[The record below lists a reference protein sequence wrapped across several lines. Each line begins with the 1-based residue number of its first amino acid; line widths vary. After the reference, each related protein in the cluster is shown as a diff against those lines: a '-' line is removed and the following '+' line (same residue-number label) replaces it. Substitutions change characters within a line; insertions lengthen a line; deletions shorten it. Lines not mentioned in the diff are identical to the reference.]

1 MIAKLFSFL
10 RPPSETFLRYKKSE
24 NSYLSKY
31 AFAIAHHKNAESH
44 KAQKLLN
51 ELIATTP
58 MDPYLWELKGQIFFE
73 FANPRK
79 ARSAYQKALSINGNI
94 PLIRQQLTRVE
105 LAINSPETIRSALK
119 NAKIAARALP
129 KSALSWHNLAVA
141 QGRNGLSLIHI

>member
-10 RPPSETFLRYKKSE
+10 RPPSETFSRYKKSE
-24 NSYLSKY
+24 NSSLSKY

-73 FANPRK
+73 FAKPRK

-105 LAINSPETIRSALK
+105 
-119 NAKIAARALP
+119 
-129 KSALSWHNLAVA
+129 
-141 QGRNGLSLIHI
+141 